1 MGKMAQVFIN
11 MDHFQLTTMWLI
23 NYTTEYT
30 GMLAVSG
37 DVTYTQPSK
46 TISKHTPVDDLS
58 PQI

>member
-1 MGKMAQVFIN
+1 MAQVFIN

-30 GMLAVSG
+30 WMLAVSG